1 MTAFWQAKAESKDAE
16 KPAKSSNRS
25 HPDVNALRCGPT
37 RYDRHLSQHP
47 DATDLKQAPRKII
60 SLMLGESV
68 WWESRI
74 EVKMNDGPLAISYTR
89 AENALVSSAAL
100 LGVGSVFYPLVAII
114 ILLSIIM
121 VGILIMVGGRSMSM
135 FYLDR
140 VTENSAKEFTPGT
153 LFGIVFG
160 IVAALGK
167 LVGEL
172 FSVFAGFQK

>member
-1 MTAFWQAKAESKDAE
+1 
-16 KPAKSSNRS
+16 
-25 HPDVNALRCGPT
+25 
-37 RYDRHLSQHP
+37 
-47 DATDLKQAPRKII
+47 
-60 SLMLGESV
+60 
-68 WWESRI
+68 
-74 EVKMNDGPLAISYTR
+74 
-89 AENALVSSAAL
+89 
-100 LGVGSVFYPLVAII
+100 
-114 ILLSIIM
+114 
-121 VGILIMVGGRSMSM
+121 MSM